1 MDPLGV
7 LARLAGLEVE
17 RERRALAALDDQLD
31 RLRGQIAAAQAAAEH
46 ERRAALDFTG
56 ARLLAAYL
64 EAHRQRL
71 QIAQTELARLE
82 QARAAQLARLLA
94 ERLELRRL
102 ELLQTRQ
109 DRRRRAEALRRERK
123 GLDELALLTR
133 GAGR

>member
-1 MDPLGV
+1 MEPLAV

-17 RERRALAALDDQLD
+17 RERRGLVALDDQLEG
-31 RLRGQIAAAQAAAEH
+31 LRRQIADAQAAAEH
-46 ERRAALDFTG
+46 ERRIALDFAG

-71 QIAQTELARLE
+71 EAAQAELARLE
-82 QARAAQLARLLA
+82 QARGGQLARLMA

-109 DRRRRAEALRRERK
+109 ERRLRAEALRRERK

>member
-1 MDPLGV
+1 MSG
-7 LARLAGLEVE
+7 GC
-17 RERRALAALDDQLD
+17 
-31 RLRGQIAAAQAAAEH
+31 
-46 ERRAALDFTG
+46 ALDFAG
-56 ARLLAAYL
+56 IRLLAAYL
-64 EAHRQRL
+64 EA
-71 QIAQTELARLE
+71 IGSGCEAAQTELARLE